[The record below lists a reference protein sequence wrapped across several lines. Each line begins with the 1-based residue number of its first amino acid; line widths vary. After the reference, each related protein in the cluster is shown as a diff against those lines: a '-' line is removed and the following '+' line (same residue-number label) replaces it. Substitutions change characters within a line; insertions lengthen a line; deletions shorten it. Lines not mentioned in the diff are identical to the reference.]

1 MICDFLKLRKRRRAQ
16 RTVHEVEDLDDQ
28 IDQREVRAIGGPL
41 DDRHTRAVVRSPAF
55 SEGAAAR
62 ENGGQ
67 CFRLF

>member
-1 MICDFLKLRKRRRAQ
+1 MLKLWKRRRAQ

-28 IDQREVRAIGGPL
+28 IDQHEVREIGGRR
-41 DDRHTRAVVRSPAF
+41 DDRQTRAVVRSPVL

-67 CFRLF
+67 RFRLS